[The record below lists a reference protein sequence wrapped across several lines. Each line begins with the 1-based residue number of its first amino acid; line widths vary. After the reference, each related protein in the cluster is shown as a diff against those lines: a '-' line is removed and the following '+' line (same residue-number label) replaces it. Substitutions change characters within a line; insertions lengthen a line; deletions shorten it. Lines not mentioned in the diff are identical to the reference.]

1 MLKNDLLANKLHVPQ
16 LRTKLV
22 PRPHVVDLLEQ
33 GTQRA
38 LTLISAPAGSGKTT
52 LLSSWLH
59 DAEVMA
65 SWLSLDSHDNDL
77 HRFWAYVLAALD
89 MLYPG
94 TFKDAQETLK
104 AMRLRQSLPI
114 EDVLTILVNDLV
126 DLEDE
131 VMLILDDYHEIITPA
146 IHTSLAFL
154 LDHLPAQVHLFI
166 VGRSDPPFS
175 LARLRTNNQLVE
187 IRTDDLQ
194 FSLSEA
200 TLFFNDVMGLHL
212 TTEEIAALAPMWLA
226 YLGIAELYRE
236 WNRLHQAESS
246 ALQVLKLGDEW
257 SSRRAFID
265 SSVVLAMIKHAQGH
279 TDQGLAL
286 LRREEMIAHREQSLD
301 TVNVMRAY
309 QALLEVQRENAQAAL
324 PWLQDFK
331 QQMASYPLTTRSEQ
345 EYRILARVQ
354 LACGKYAEAEEVLS
368 RLLAL
373 AEREGRMRAV
383 IKAMV
388 LQALV
393 FQVQGAM
400 ERATDKIIQALTLAE
415 SEGYVLSFTEEGAQM
430 TRLLNRVFTAQRAG
444 TIVSRTTP
452 EYLALLLEA
461 GADDKTLSNDL
472 LSERE
477 LEILRLISFGLSN
490 QEIANQLVIAMSTV
504 KWHVRQIFNKLGVNS
519 RTQVLLRARELSLL

>member
-257 SSRRAFID
+257 
-265 SSVVLAMIKHAQGH
+265 
-279 TDQGLAL
+279 
-286 LRREEMIAHREQSLD
+286 
-301 TVNVMRAY
+301 
-309 QALLEVQRENAQAAL
+309 
-324 PWLQDFK
+324 
-331 QQMASYPLTTRSEQ
+331 
-345 EYRILARVQ
+345 
-354 LACGKYAEAEEVLS
+354 
-368 RLLAL
+368 
-373 AEREGRMRAV
+373 
-383 IKAMV
+383 
-388 LQALV
+388 
-393 FQVQGAM
+393 
-400 ERATDKIIQALTLAE
+400 
-415 SEGYVLSFTEEGAQM
+415 
-430 TRLLNRVFTAQRAG
+430 
-444 TIVSRTTP
+444 
-452 EYLALLLEA
+452 
-461 GADDKTLSNDL
+461 
-472 LSERE
+472 
-477 LEILRLISFGLSN
+477 
-490 QEIANQLVIAMSTV
+490 
-504 KWHVRQIFNKLGVNS
+504 
-519 RTQVLLRARELSLL
+519 